1 MLTKERHWN
10 VSLPPTAKALVCRFS
25 CFVFSRA
32 GDEMGSANSNKENK
46 TGICEWDTG
55 NAEKKKKR
63 KTENSK

>member
-32 GDEMGSANSNKENK
+32 GEEMGYKLEQGK
-46 TGICEWDTG
+46 TGIFEQDTG
-55 NAEKKKKR
+55 NAVR
-63 KTENSK
+63 KN